1 MSETFAFA
9 LGAILGAVVI
19 LHLKP
24 ANTSTCCQR
33 VGFGARNFIAE
44 KTGPLEGVVKDFVD
58 SIGLTPHIPS
68 ILDEFG
74 VPLDGP

>member
-1 MSETFAFA
+1 MSEGLAFA
-9 LGAILGAVVI
+9 LGAVLGAVVI

-33 VGFGARNFIAE
+33 FAFAVRDAIAE
-44 KTGPLEGVVKDFVD
+44 KAGPLEGVVKD
-58 SIGLTPHIPS
+58 SIDALGITQHIPS
-68 ILDEFG
+68 IFDEFG